1 MNPRTFRRLA
11 LAPALVVLAAAV
23 PSPPAQAQAQD
34 VYDRLQSDTMSI
46 FDYGIKRLRS
56 IAIQVLPKLRGQGD
70 PRPQSEVSFD
80 PEARQIRINFFVPMN
95 AGNVSQATCWE
106 RRALAIREL
115 FFIGATPYTVP
126 VSNEQRI
133 VRRLG
138 AMFTK
143 EPIDFG
149 NVVQATGER
158 LSELTRVRMTIPLS
172 GGTAPLVCESRV
184 ADLRAR

>member
-1 MNPRTFRRLA
+1 MNPRNIRRLA
-11 LAPALVVLAAAV
+11 LALVVTVLPPV
-23 PSPPAQAQAQD
+23 PAMAQD
-34 VYDRLQSDTMSI
+34 VFDRLQGETMSI

-56 IAIQVLPKLRGQGD
+56 VAIQVLPKLQGQGD
-70 PRPQSEVSFD
+70 PMPQSEVSFD
-80 PEARQIRINFFVPMN
+80 PDVRQIRVNFFVPMN
-95 AGNVSQATCWE
+95 AGNVPPSTCWE
-106 RRALAIREL
+106 RRATAIRAL
-115 FFIGATPYTVP
+115 FFIGTTPYTVP

-158 LSELTRVRMTIPLS
+158 LSELTRVRMTIPMS
-172 GGTAPLVCESRV
+172 GSTTPLVCESRV
-184 ADLRAR
+184 ADLRTR

>member
-1 MNPRTFRRLA
+1 MSPRTFRHVTLA
-11 LAPALVVLAAAV
+11 LAVLATAV
-23 PSPPAQAQAQD
+23 PSPPAQAQD
-34 VYDRLQSDTMSI
+34 VFDRLQGETMSV

-56 IAIQVLPKLRGQGD
+56 VAIQVLPKLQGQGN

-80 PEARQIRINFFVPMN
+80 PETRHILVNFFVPMK
-95 AGNVSQATCWE
+95 AGNVSQGTCWE

-115 FFIGATPYTVP
+115 FFIGATPYTIP

-133 VRRLG
+133 IRRLG

-149 NVVQATGER
+149 NVVQATGE
-158 LSELTRVRMTIPLS
+158 
-172 GGTAPLVCESRV
+172 
-184 ADLRAR
+184 